1 MRCQHAVVFLVGRS
15 RSYLLGIQRTGWALM
30 RAQPTRAAATTAAVC
45 SLSKVV
51 EGRLTGWGICDWV
64 VHRVRPR

>member
-1 MRCQHAVVFLVGRS
+1 M
-15 RSYLLGIQRTGWALM
+15 M

>member
-1 MRCQHAVVFLVGRS
+1 
-15 RSYLLGIQRTGWALM
+15 LM
-30 RAQPTRAAATTAAVC
+30 RAQPTRARG
-45 SLSKVV
+45 SYHRGGLQLNKVV